1 MVLISQSAINF
12 GMPTMLHSLK
22 IFVELI
28 AQDDKLAQIGN
39 PPQRT
44 ETS

>member
-1 MVLISQSAINF
+1 
-12 GMPTMLHSLK
+12 MPTMLHSLK

-28 AQDDKLAQIGN
+28 TQENRLGEIGN
-39 PPQRT
+39 PPPRT